1 EAGDGANIVSLDTV
15 TVGGDTS
22 ITTGTGV
29 DVITLV
35 DSQLLGQLLIAAG
48 DGSNTVDLTRVSVAK
63 ATRITT
69 GKDDDRITLLE
80 TDIGG
85 SLDIL

>member
-1 EAGDGANIVSLDTV
+1 
-15 TVGGDTS
+15 
-22 ITTGTGV
+22 
-29 DVITLV
+29 
-35 DSQLLGQLLIAAG
+35 DSGLLGQLMIDAG

-85 SLDIL
+85 SLDILAGEGDNVIDLTVVTV

>member
-1 EAGDGANIVSLDTV
+1 DTV

-22 ITTGTGV
+22 ITTGAGV
-29 DVITLV
+29 DAITLV
-35 DSQLLGQLLIAAG
+35 DSGLLGQLMIDAG

-69 GKDDDRITLLE
+69 GKDDDRLSLLQ
-80 TDIGG
+80 TDI
-85 SLDIL
+85 